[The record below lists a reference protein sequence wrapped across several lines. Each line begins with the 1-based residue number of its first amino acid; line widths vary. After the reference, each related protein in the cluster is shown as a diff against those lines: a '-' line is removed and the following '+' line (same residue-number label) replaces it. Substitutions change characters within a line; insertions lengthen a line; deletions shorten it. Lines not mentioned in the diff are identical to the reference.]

1 MYTINVTFEAK
12 SGAKVYPYVGDQA
25 FAQAR
30 LNKARHQSN
39 ASSVV
44 ITKDDGQSIT
54 YVHASVHAP
63 WVVAE
68 QAPVPVPVPAKRRK
82 RAKKAALSAEQQF
95 DLENETGIEE

>member
-1 MYTINVTFEAK
+1 MYKTVVTFETK
-12 SGAKVYPYVGDQA
+12 SGPKAYPYVGDLA
-25 FAQAR
+25 VAQAR
-30 LNKARHQSN
+30 LNKARHQLN

-68 QAPVPVPVPAKRRK
+68 QAPVPVPAKRRK
-82 RAKKAALSAEQQF
+82 RAKKAELSPQERF
-95 DLENETGIEE
+95 DLEALTGSEE